1 MPKIAF
7 ATYYEFPNLTENDKL
22 LIPIFNEYGYEI
34 SAEVWDDKKVDWEKY
49 DAVVIRST
57 WDYFLKYDEFSFWV
71 SSFIGSSTKLLNSPQ
86 IVLENAHK
94 FYLKRLKEKGI
105 SIIPTWFS
113 CDDISF
119 ESLKNY
125 DRLVIKPAISAGSHN
140 TEIFDAQILS
150 KEDFY
155 AKMLTDDWLVQPFF
169 SAIEKVGEI
178 SLIFIAGK
186 YSHAVRK
193 TPQEGDFRV
202 QKQFGGKYEK
212 YEPSESLITIAKNI
226 IHVAAENAL
235 YARVDGLIVNDDF
248 LLMEIEMVEPDLFFE
263 FTDNGAQNFVQ
274 RTLEYLE

>member
-1 MPKIAF
+1 MPKIAL

-34 SAEVWDDKKVDWEKY
+34 SAEIWDDEKVDWKKY

-57 WDYFLKYDEFSFWV
+57 WDYFLKFNEFSFWV
-71 SSFIGSSTKLLNSPQ
+71 SSFIDSSTKLLNSPS
-86 IVLENAHK
+86 IVLENANK
-94 FYLKRLKEKGI
+94 FYLKKLQEKGI

-113 CDDISF
+113 CDDITF
-119 ESLKNY
+119 EHVNKY
-125 DRLVIKPAISAGSHN
+125 DRIVIKPAISAGSHN
-140 TEIFDAQILS
+140 TEIFDTQMLS
-150 KEDFY
+150 KEVFD
-155 AKMLTDDWLVQPFF
+155 AKMSTDEWLVQPFI
-169 SAIEKVGEI
+169 SAIEKEGEI
-178 SLIFIAGK
+178 SLVFIGGK

-212 YEPSESLITIAKNI
+212 YEPSESLIAIANNI
-226 IHVAAENAL
+226 VHVAAENAL

-263 FTDNGAQNFVQ
+263 FTENGSQNFVQ
-274 RTLEYLE
+274 RTLEYMK